1 MVLLGIIAASGSTI
15 GAVPLEPLSM
25 LEFLLE
31 VDYWGWFKTILF
43 YLMLAIC
50 AAQTFYP
57 ILMIIAMFIRQ
68 LGFLAQYFHEVS
80 SPSDTCRLPLVIV
93 VFMLR

>member
-1 MVLLGIIAASGSTI
+1 MDVAAESMV
-15 GAVPLEPLSM
+15 GAVPLEPLSL
-25 LEFLLE
+25 LEYALE
-31 VDYWGWFKTILF
+31 VDYWGWFKTVLF

-68 LGFLAQYFHEVS
+68 LGFLAQWFHEVCFHFT
-80 SPSDTCRLPLVIV
+80 DMKLIH
-93 VFMLR
+93 